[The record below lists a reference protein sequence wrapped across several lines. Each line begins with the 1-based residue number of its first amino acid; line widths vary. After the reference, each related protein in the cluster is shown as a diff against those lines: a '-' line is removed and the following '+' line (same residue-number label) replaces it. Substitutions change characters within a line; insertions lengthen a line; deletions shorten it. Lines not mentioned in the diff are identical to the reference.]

1 MKRFVG
7 AACAVA
13 TLLIADPSFAG
24 GWTRYSPATAQPP
37 PWPTQ
42 MPNLNPS
49 TPTIGP
55 SYYNAPYQPPYGT
68 WGREYGTPDE
78 NPAGD
83 ASTYREMNPNTDPVV
98 QGNPVGQ
105 GE

>member
-24 GWTRYSPATAQPP
+24 GSPRYSPATAQPP

-68 WGREYGTPDE
+68 WGHNYEE

-83 ASTYREMNPNTDPVV
+83 LPRREEMNPNTDSVV